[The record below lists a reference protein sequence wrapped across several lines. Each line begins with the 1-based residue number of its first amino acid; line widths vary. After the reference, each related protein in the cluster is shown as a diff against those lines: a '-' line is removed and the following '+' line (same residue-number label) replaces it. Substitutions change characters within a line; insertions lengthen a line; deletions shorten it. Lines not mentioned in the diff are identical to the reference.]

1 MALQLSR
8 FLIFFL
14 YILAHIARSPA
25 TSPNSTF
32 LFNSFRQ
39 SDLNLSGSATVTRTR
54 ALQMTNG
61 QHSMEPG
68 IKGNAFFT
76 ASLQF
81 KKPTASKR
89 TKSFSTRFVFT
100 IVSKAHQSGGH
111 GFAFI
116 VAPSPNFSN
125 AMGGRFFGL
134 FSIRNN
140 GNTRNQIFVVE
151 FDIVQQTNLHDIDE
165 SHVGVDIN
173 GVNPSASEPAAY
185 YTGNRKKEQGVLD
198 SQTPIQA
205 WIEYDGPM
213 KQLNVTIAPLSH
225 QLKPNCTLI
234 SRSIDLS
241 PVLLE
246 HMYVGFSFGT
256 QKLVSKCY
264 ILAWSFA
271 MDGKVPELDLSHL
284 PLYSSGL
291 ELYGA
296 TKGFKEELGEG
307 GFGSVYKGVLSRSGI
322 EVAVKRVSHGSKQG
336 MREFVVEISS
346 LGRMRH
352 RIVVQLHGW
361 CRRGDD
367 LLLAY
372 EFMPYGSI
380 DNFLFDVKG
389 RSLSWEQRFKIL
401 KGIASGLLYLHEEW
415 EQVVAHRDVKAS
427 NVLLDGDLNG
437 RLGDFGLSRLYEHG
451 ANPKTTQ
458 IVGSFGYMVP
468 EFSRTWKSSTS
479 ANVYSYGALLLEVA
493 YGRRP
498 IEPERHCEEMVLV
511 ELVHSL
517 WKDGRILDAMA
528 KGLGIATWWRK

>member
-1 MALQLSR
+1 
-8 FLIFFL
+8 
-14 YILAHIARSPA
+14 
-25 TSPNSTF
+25 
-32 LFNSFRQ
+32 
-39 SDLNLSGSATVTRTR
+39 
-54 ALQMTNG
+54 
-61 QHSMEPG
+61 
-68 IKGNAFFT
+68 
-76 ASLQF
+76 
-81 KKPTASKR
+81 
-89 TKSFSTRFVFT
+89 
-100 IVSKAHQSGGH
+100 
-111 GFAFI
+111 
-116 VAPSPNFSN
+116 
-125 AMGGRFFGL
+125 MGGCFFGL

-173 GVNPSASEPAAY
+173 GVNSSAFEPAAY

-198 SQTPIQA
+198 GQTPIQA
-205 WIEYDGPM
+205 WIEYDGQM
-213 KQLNVTIAPLSH
+213 K
-225 QLKPNCTLI
+225 
-234 SRSIDLS
+234 
-241 PVLLE
+241 
-246 HMYVGFSFGT
+246 
-256 QKLVSKCY
+256 
-264 ILAWSFA
+264 
-271 MDGKVPELDLSHL
+271 
-284 PLYSSGL
+284 

-296 TKGFKEELGEG
+296 TKGFKEELGKG
-307 GFGSVYKGVLSRSGI
+307 GFGNVYKGVLSRSGI
-322 EVAVKRVSHGSKQG
+322 EVAVKRVSHGSKKG

-361 CRRGDD
+361 CRRCND

-415 EQVVAHRDVKAS
+415 EQVVVHRDVKAS

-451 ANPKTTQ
+451 ANPKATQ
-458 IVGSFGYMVP
+458 IVGSFGYMAP
-468 EFSRTWKSSTS
+468 EFSSTWKSSTS
-479 ANVYSYGALLLEVA
+479 ANVYSYGALLLKVA

-498 IEPERHCEEMVLV
+498 IEPERHCEEMVLL

-517 WKDGRILDAMA
+517 WKDGRILDAMG
-528 KGLGIATWWRK
+528 KRLGNSYVVEEVELVLKLGILCSQAAPESRPIMRQLTQYLDHDASLPDLECQNLVIQDDPGLDQIIV

>member
-1 MALQLSR
+1 MKSDGGALRVVVRAWRL
-8 FLIFFL
+8 LVGVEEMM
-14 YILAHIARSPA
+14 P
-25 TSPNSTF
+25 
-32 LFNSFRQ
+32 FRLQ
-39 SDLNLSGSATVTRTR
+39 VGSLMGKVETLHDAVGMLGLCNERTLR
-54 ALQMTNG
+54 
-61 QHSMEPG
+61 
-68 IKGNAFFT
+68 
-76 ASLQF
+76 
-81 KKPTASKR
+81 
-89 TKSFSTRFVFT
+89 
-100 IVSKAHQSGGH
+100 
-111 GFAFI
+111 
-116 VAPSPNFSN
+116 
-125 AMGGRFFGL
+125 
-134 FSIRNN
+134 
-140 GNTRNQIFVVE
+140 RNQRF
-151 FDIVQQTNLHDIDE
+151 QG
-165 SHVGVDIN
+165 GV
-173 GVNPSASEPAAY
+173 
-185 YTGNRKKEQGVLD
+185 
-198 SQTPIQA
+198 
-205 WIEYDGPM
+205 
-213 KQLNVTIAPLSH
+213 
-225 QLKPNCTLI
+225 
-234 SRSIDLS
+234 
-241 PVLLE
+241 
-246 HMYVGFSFGT
+246 
-256 QKLVSKCY
+256 
-264 ILAWSFA
+264 
-271 MDGKVPELDLSHL
+271 
-284 PLYSSGL
+284 
-291 ELYGA
+291 
-296 TKGFKEELGEG
+296 GEG